1 MWFHCISKPSPAT
14 LCPRLWYIAPSWL
27 TSWVLP
33 PPAALPKQFP
43 PVEKQREWL
52 GPCWDPRG
60 KLWLPLTSSFESE
73 PNFPSF
79 FQVKCTFHG
88 QSLVVHNKMSSFA
101 SDYLPLKRY
110 DFPHPRKGW
119 GWFFHHFSHWLRA
132 PIDCVPPIFRHWC
145 PHWCPAHVFCDARKG
160 YSLSHAHAV
169 R

>member
-1 MWFHCISKPSPAT
+1 MWFHCTSKPSPAR

-79 FQVKCTFHG
+79 FRVKCTFHG
-88 QSLVVHNKMSSFA
+88 QPLVVHNKCHLLLLIITIETIGFSPSKKGLGMIYPA
-101 SDYLPLKRY
+101 SWVN
-110 DFPHPRKGW
+110 PRKMMVKSI
-119 GWFFHHFSHWLRA
+119 FFHHFSH
-132 PIDCVPPIFRHWC
+132 
-145 PHWCPAHVFCDARKG
+145 
-160 YSLSHAHAV
+160 
-169 R
+169 

>member
-60 KLWLPLTSSFESE
+60 KHWLPLTSSFESE
-73 PNFPSF
+73 PNFPLI

-110 DFPHPRKGW
+110 DFPPSKKGL
-119 GWFFHHFSHWLRA
+119 GMIFPSFFPLTA
-132 PIDCVPPIFRHWC
+132 
-145 PHWCPAHVFCDARKG
+145 G
-160 YSLSHAHAV
+160 TN
-169 R
+169 